1 MVLLKTLQTTLFI
14 NYKSENQNILSWSTF
29 KKNCFILVAAADVEE
44 MLPESTSR
52 QANL

>member
-14 NYKSENQNILSWSTF
+14 NYKSENQNILYWLIF
-29 KKNCFILVAAADVEE
+29 KNCLILVAAADVEE

>member
-14 NYKSENQNILSWSTF
+14 NYKSENQNILSWLIF
-29 KKNCFILVAAADVEE
+29 ENCLILVAAADVEE